1 MIVCI
6 IALAE
11 SSTSSNSFVSLHL
24 EILSQSSLTVILEL
38 CLWVLLTNNRSSLSI
53 SLTWTEIFLCGFVF
67 SNFIDKNISKNV
79 LQISLRQKQLWK
91 FGIKIQI
98 RSKFHFRVKFLNVY
112 CKYATWFLELS
123 EKFGQI
129 SVLYQSFYCILL
141 FTCLV
146 SPFLNMSWIFLRAIP
161 PHRLIYSLNSN
172 DKYFTLLPQQ
182 NI

>member
-1 MIVCI
+1 MHNSLGRKLYIIQLICESASRNTQPILLNCYIRIVSVSI
-6 IALAE
+6 IDKQPL
-11 SSTSSNSFVSLHL
+11 
-24 EILSQSSLTVILEL
+24 
-38 CLWVLLTNNRSSLSI
+38 